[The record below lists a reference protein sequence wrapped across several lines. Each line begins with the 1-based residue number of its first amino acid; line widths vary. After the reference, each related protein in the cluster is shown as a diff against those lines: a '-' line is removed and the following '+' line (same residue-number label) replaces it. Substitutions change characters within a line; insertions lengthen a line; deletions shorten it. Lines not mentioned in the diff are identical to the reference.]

1 MIGGPV
7 CQYETN
13 INTYLDTAKNIYKD
27 LVAIKQNINGEKEIR
42 SRVFQIE
49 MSRDGDAYV
58 PGGKIKERFILTH
71 TQAFKERRRPCRP
84 HPRTLM
90 QHTVILNH
98 PKVPSSKYMLCNS
111 RSILPSYH
119 SIVPSMGPI

>member
-1 MIGGPV
+1 MIVLGQGRPDYPQGSRSRRKLSANPSKGGPV

-58 PGGKIKERFILTH
+58 PGGKIKERFIL
-71 TQAFKERRRPCRP
+71 
-84 HPRTLM
+84 PRTFCA
-90 QHTVILNH
+90 ILA
-98 PKVPSSKYMLCNS
+98 SAC
-111 RSILPSYH
+111 SYFE
-119 SIVPSMGPI
+119 SF